1 MSRVLN
7 VAAVRQA
14 EADAVASGSS
24 EFELML
30 SAGQQAADIIN
41 FHYPQ
46 AVRFLILCGGGNN
59 GGDALV
65 AARFLFKRYH
75 REVAIYCVKQLSS
88 LKGCAAQA
96 VETLPRE
103 IEVFES
109 TGFERRNILP
119 GDVIIDG
126 LLGIGFDGGALRPEI
141 KRLIEVVN
149 RSACPV
155 VALDLPS
162 GVNADIGAASPDG
175 AVEADLTITFGAVK
189 PGLFAGEGRA
199 LRGKLR
205 LAEIGLPMPEAN
217 STNVFTHIDAVDT
230 IVTPACDCHKNSRG
244 RVLVWGGSGEYPGAP
259 VLSARGALS
268 AGSGIVRLISCGDCR
283 ELAPAAVIVKK
294 ILNGS
299 EIRGEVLP
307 YFGMSDVLVAGCG
320 WGNETPVEALDA
332 VWEFPG
338 KMILDAD
345 ALNMFSRHPE
355 KWRKSGKVLITPHP
369 GEAARLAEA
378 FGVEAEDRSDLA
390 EKLAEKLGCV
400 VLLKGHDSVIASP
413 DCRKVLVAAGNYQ
426 LATAGSGDVL
436 AGIIAAQAAK
446 LPVFEAAVLGAY
458 IHGVAG
464 EKAKRVITADELP
477 ELAGEAVEAMR
488 KNFLF

>member
-1 MSRVLN
+1 MSLVLN
-7 VAAVRQA
+7 VAAVRKA
-14 EADAVASGSS
+14 ENDAVASGIA

-30 SAGQQAADIIN
+30 SAGRQAADMIN
-41 FHYPQ
+41 FRYPQ

-65 AARFLFKRYH
+65 AARFLYKRYH
-75 REVAIYCVKQLSS
+75 REVVVYSVKPLEA
-88 LKGCAAQA
+88 LKGCAALA
-96 VETLPRE
+96 VETLPDE
-103 IEVFES
+103 ITVFES
-109 TGFERRNILP
+109 TGLERRNIFP
-119 GDVIIDG
+119 GDVIVDG
-126 LLGIGFDGGALRPEI
+126 LLGIGFDGGALRPEV

-149 RSACPV
+149 QSHCPV

-162 GVNADIGAASPDG
+162 GINADTGEASGDG
-175 AVEADLTITFGAVK
+175 AVKAQMTVTFGAVK
-189 PGLFAGEGRA
+189 PGLFAREGRA
-199 LRGKLR
+199 LRGILR
-205 LAEIGLPMPEAN
+205 LAEIGLPLPEN
-217 STNVFTHIDAVDT
+217 NTEKVFTNIDAVET
-230 IVTPACDCHKNSRG
+230 IVTPEPDCHKNSRG
-244 RVLVWGGSGEYPGAP
+244 RVLIWGGSGEYPGAP

-320 WGNETPVEALDA
+320 WGNETSVAALDT

-338 KMILDAD
+338 KIILDAD

-355 KWRKSGKVLITPHP
+355 KWIKRDNVLITPHP
-369 GEAARLAEA
+369 GEAARLAKA
-378 FGVEAEDRSDLA
+378 FGVEAGDRSEFA

-400 VLLKGHDSVIASP
+400 VLLKGQDSVVASP
-413 DCRKVLVAAGNYQ
+413 DGRKVLVAAGNYQ

-436 AGIIAAQAAK
+436 AGIIAAQAAE
-446 LPVFEAAVLGAY
+446 LPCFEAAALGAY
-458 IHGVAG
+458 IHGAAG
-464 EKAKRVITADELP
+464 ELADRVIMADELP
-477 ELAGEAVEAMR
+477 ELAGKAVEMMR